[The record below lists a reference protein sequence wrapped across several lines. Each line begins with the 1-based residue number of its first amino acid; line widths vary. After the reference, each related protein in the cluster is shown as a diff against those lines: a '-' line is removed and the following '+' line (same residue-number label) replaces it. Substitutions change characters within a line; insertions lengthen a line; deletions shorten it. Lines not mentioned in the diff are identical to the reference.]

1 MYHLPFSKTVTTI
14 TNRQSQNS
22 ILIVLALLEVGTRIA
37 GESQLLFSWTNNPD
51 TPVALTTKW
60 LSWWFWSM
68 STIFPK
74 RNYAKTIHKIIN
86 LVLFK
91 MRLQFLNFSFQNE
104 VLLNT
109 TSFKS
114 KTVSNTNFNCLY
126 ITKKEFEIFFSI
138 LKIIF

>member
-1 MYHLPFSKTVTTI
+1 
-14 TNRQSQNS
+14 
-22 ILIVLALLEVGTRIA
+22 
-37 GESQLLFSWTNNPD
+37 
-51 TPVALTTKW
+51 
-60 LSWWFWSM
+60 M

-86 LVLFK
+86 FVLFK
-91 MRLQFLNFSFQNE
+91 MRLQFLNFSFQNA

-126 ITKKEFEIFFSI
+126 ITKKEFEIIFFDFENYFLI
-138 LKIIF
+138 TQIYTR